1 MLMPPMPGSE
11 PERIAAVE
19 PPPEPAPLPTEP
31 ALPPEAAP
39 SPPAPVASEV
49 QLAQRVDALLAPMS
63 FEQKIGQLM
72 MVGFGGTAVND
83 DIAGLVKGR
92 RVGGVCLFKRNIVSA
107 QQVAKL
113 NDEVRALMADT
124 IPPFIAVDQ
133 EGGNVVRI
141 SEGAVVLP
149 GNMALGATGSTQLAY
164 EAGRAQGEGLKLL
177 GFNMNLAPVLDV
189 NVNPRNPVI
198 GIRSFGDR
206 PDRVAQF
213 GVDFI
218 RGQQDAQIVTVAK
231 HFPGHGSVDADSHR
245 ALPVMRESEA
255 EVMRQL
261 EPFSRAIQGGLDG
274 LMTAHVAVPSLTHSS
289 LPATL
294 SPQILTGLLR
304 QKLGFDGLVL
314 TDELE
319 MEAIA
324 KSYGVGPAA
333 VSAIK
338 AGADMVLI
346 PWTPEKKLEV
356 YQALLASGRSGDISA
371 ARLDDAV
378 RHILTAKVK
387 RGLFAAPAP
396 LATRME
402 EVAHR
407 DHHAVADQVSR
418 ESVTLLRTDGRTF
431 PLKPGQG
438 LLVVTPEPALAQAI
452 VRRDKTARVLVV
464 PGYPGLQARA
474 DLRQRVRELALESKV
489 VVVGVLNSRQLE
501 LVTMAAAA
509 DRPVVVVTLGLPY
522 LAEQATEARAVLA
535 LYTYRASSAEAAAA
549 SLFGEQGTPGR
560 LPVSLPHYPF
570 GHGLDPVGQA
580 TAKKAARP

>member
-1 MLMPPMPGSE
+1 
-11 PERIAAVE
+11 VE
-19 PPPEPAPLPTEP
+19 
-31 ALPPEAAP
+31 
-39 SPPAPVASEV
+39 
-49 QLAQRVDALLAPMS
+49 ALLAPMS
-63 FEQKIGQLM
+63 FDQKIGQLM

-83 DIAGLVKGR
+83 DIAALVKGR

-107 QQVAKL
+107 QQVARL
-113 NDEVRALMADT
+113 NDQLLALMADSL
-124 IPPFIAVDQ
+124 PPFIAVDQ

-164 EAGRAQGEGLKLL
+164 DAGRAQGEGLRLL

-198 GIRSFGDR
+198 GIRSFGDH
-206 PDRVAQF
+206 PDRVADF
-213 GVDFI
+213 GADFI

-245 ALPVMRESEA
+245 ALPVMRETEA

-261 EPFSRAIQGGLDG
+261 EPFSRAIHNGLDG

-333 VSAIK
+333 VAAIK

-356 YQALLASGRSGDISA
+356 YQALLAAGRSGDIPA
-371 ARLDDAV
+371 QRLDDAV
-378 RHILTAKVK
+378 RHILAAKVR
-387 RGLFAAPAP
+387 RGLFTAPAP
-396 LATRME
+396 LAARLE

-407 DHHAVADQVSR
+407 DHQAVADQVSR

-452 VRRDKTARVLVV
+452 ARRDKTARVLLV

-474 DLRQRVRELALESKV
+474 DLRQRVRELALESRV

-509 DRPVVVVTLGLPY
+509 DRPVVAVTLGLPY
-522 LAEQATEARAVLA
+522 LAEQVTEARAVLV

-549 SLFGEQGTPGR
+549 AMFGERGTPGR

-570 GHGLDPVGQA
+570 GHGLDPVGDA